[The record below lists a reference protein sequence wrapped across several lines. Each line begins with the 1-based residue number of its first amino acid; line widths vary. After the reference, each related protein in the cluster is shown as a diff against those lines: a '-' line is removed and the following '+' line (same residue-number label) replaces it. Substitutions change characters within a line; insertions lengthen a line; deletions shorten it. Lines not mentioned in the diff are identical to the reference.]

1 MTVDVRV
8 NGTPWKEFK
17 NAAHASNALGCGHFD
32 NGDFDIS
39 ETEMAEHFL
48 RVQTGENLEEI
59 KETAKAFLADPNNI
73 DFVVVW
79 VDEKNW

>member
-39 ETEMAEHFL
+39 ENEMAEHFL
-48 RVQTGENLEEI
+48 RVRTGENLDDI
-59 KETAKAFLADPNNI
+59 HGMAKAFLADNNI
-73 DFVVVW
+73 DFSVVW